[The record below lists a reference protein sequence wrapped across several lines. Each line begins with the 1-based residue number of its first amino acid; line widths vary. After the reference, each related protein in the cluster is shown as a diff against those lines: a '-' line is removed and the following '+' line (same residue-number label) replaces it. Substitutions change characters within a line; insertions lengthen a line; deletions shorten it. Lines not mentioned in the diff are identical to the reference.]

1 MVYLVTLSSVDFG
14 EYATYGGN
22 IMSNISDQ
30 DGVHNSS
37 ECVLK
42 RKTPKIER
50 LFEWQYVALVVM
62 AESG

>member
-30 DGVHNSS
+30 DGIHNSS
-37 ECVLK
+37 ECVLR

-50 LFEWQYVALVVM
+50 LFEWHFGEYVALVVM
-62 AESG
+62 